1 MAEKS
6 GKVNKGIL
14 YLVFEITA
22 VVVASILL
30 YALNPLKGLSWTIIF
45 IMQAFAIFAVSYFGI
60 GGKEKPAFY
69 TNEFRIIVIRHTIAQ
84 LILLFVECL
93 AGFIVGHFLGEK
105 AGWVVFVICMVATVV
120 SHIVGPKYYT
130 FWHVNKPSKIQ
141 KFLIKHDYYI
151 YAFLV
156 TVTILLLLF
165 AIYSVY
171 PFGDQ
176 VYLRMD
182 CYHQYAPFL
191 REFYSK
197 MHNGESLLFAWENG
211 LGVNYWAHFCYYLS
225 SPTNFLLLLLPE
237 NHILEGITATLIIKG
252 GLGSVTFLYYLD
264 HRWKRK
270 DIMSM
275 VFGIFYGLS
284 AFYLAYSCNIM
295 WNDCYIL
302 FPLIMLG
309 VEKIAKGESA
319 RLYGLAMGLCI
330 FSNYYIAAIAGLATV
345 LYFLVTLIVYRSRG
359 HVAIKLL
366 RFFAT
371 TIVVCLLAGVIL
383 VPSAYCILNTQAGD
397 FQSALT
403 WKSYFGFH
411 ELFSR
416 MLINAD
422 TIQNNSSLPN
432 IFASL
437 LAFFLLPLYFCN
449 PKISLDRKITKG
461 LLLLFLL
468 FSFQWNILTYVW
480 HGLHF
485 PNSFPARQSFF
496 YIFLLLSMTYECYDK
511 RAHIRKVP
519 IIVTTAVLSV
529 GTGVLWVLLS
539 RHDLLNGITSYLCS
553 ITLILFYGMVM
564 FLSKDMS
571 SRALKAV
578 LLGVAI
584 VEISVNTLAVGINS
598 TVDRTEYLK
607 DADVTQATITYMNNK
622 SGEFYRVEEP
632 NRRFMN
638 EGAWDGYNSASYFS
652 STISG
657 GVMHFYE
664 SMGLRHS
671 DVAYSYQG
679 STPLMTSF
687 LGVKYLISPTKIYP
701 GDTFTEKMVTYQG
714 QTEYVYENLYPLSVG
729 FCVSP
734 EVEDR
739 FDYTEKKKPFTNMEH
754 FYEALIESRNFSAE
768 EEYSPLFQRIVPAEK
783 TEKKTYV
790 YGEDGENSVTG
801 MATVYKIYAGMHPYF
816 YVTQFI
822 DNMRVVTLNEEGET
836 IESHL
841 ESDLKFRH
849 IVDLGEYPYDRYVA
863 FISESDPETE
873 LTFQAYCFLEE
884 PYKQV
889 MEQLASDQLLINEVT
904 DGGLKG
910 AITCKQDEVLLFT
923 IPYDEGFTV
932 WIDGNECDTWAFMDA
947 FLATSI
953 TKGEHKVEIRYMP
966 PGLSLGII
974 LSIVGAFFAVLLLI
988 LSFKGGKTT
997 TDVVEKE
1004 AAPETGKQ
1012 EEPAAPSE
1020 DAPSEDAQAE
1030 DAQAEDAPAEDAQA
1044 EAQQEIITESEDIK
1058 E

>member
-1 MAEKS
+1 MAEKE
-6 GKVNKGIL
+6 GKLNKGIL

-30 YALNPLKGLSWTIIF
+30 YALNPLKGLSWAVIF
-45 IMQAFAIFAVSYFGI
+45 IMQAFAIFSVSYFGI

-69 TNEFRIIVIRHTIAQ
+69 TNEFRVIAIRHTIVQ
-84 LILLFVECL
+84 LVLLFVECL
-93 AGFIVGHFLGEK
+93 AGFIAGHFLGEK
-105 AGWVVFVICMVATVV
+105 AGWVVFVICMVATVI

-130 FWHVNKPSKIQ
+130 FWHVNRPSRIQ

-191 REFYSK
+191 REFYTK
-197 MHNGESLLFAWENG
+197 MHEGQSLLFAWENG

-225 SPTNFLLLLLPE
+225 SPSNFLLLLLPE

-252 GLGSVTFLYYLD
+252 GLGSVAFLYYLD

-270 DIMSM
+270 DVMSM
-275 VFGIFYGLS
+275 VFGVFYGLS

-330 FSNYYIAAIAGLATV
+330 FSNYYIAAIAGIATV
-345 LYFLVTLIVYRSRG
+345 LYFLVTLVVYRSRG

-371 TIVVCLLAGVIL
+371 TIVVCMVAGVIL
-383 VPSAYCILNTQAGD
+383 IPSALCLRNTQAGD
-397 FQSALT
+397 FQTVLT

-449 PKISLDRKITKG
+449 PKISLDRKISKG
-461 LLLLFLL
+461 LLLVFLL
-468 FSFQWNILTYVW
+468 FSFQWNVLTYVW

-511 RAHIRKVP
+511 RAYIKKVP
-519 IIVTTAVLSV
+519 IIVVTAVLSV
-529 GTGVLWVLLS
+529 GTGVLWILLS
-539 RHDLLNGITSYLCS
+539 RNNLLNGITSYLCS
-553 ITLILFYGMVM
+553 IALILFYGMVM

-578 LLGVAI
+578 LLGVAV
-584 VEISVNTLAVGINS
+584 VEIAVNTLAVGINS

-607 DADVTQATITYMNNK
+607 DADVTQASLTYMNRK
-622 SGEFYRVEEP
+622 SGPFYRVEEP

-638 EGAWDGYNSASYFS
+638 EGAWDGYKSASYFS

-679 STPLMTSF
+679 STPFMTSF

-754 FYEALIESRNFSAE
+754 FYEALIESRNFTAE
-768 EEYSPLFQRIVPAEK
+768 EEYSPLFQRIMPAER

-790 YGEDGENSVTG
+790 YGENGENSVTG
-801 MATVYKIYAGMHPYF
+801 MATVYRIYAGMHPYF

-822 DNMRVVTLNEEGET
+822 DNMRVVTLNEEGEA

-873 LTFQAYCFLEE
+873 LTFQAYCFLKE
-884 PYKQV
+884 PYKQ
-889 MEQLASDQLLINEVT
+889 MMDQLASDQLLVNEVT
-904 DGGLKG
+904 DCGLNG
-910 AITCKQDEVLLFT
+910 TITCKQDEVLLFT
-923 IPYDEGFTV
+923 IPFDQGFTV
-932 WIDGNECDTWAFMDA
+932 LIDGKECETWAFMDA
-947 FLATSI
+947 FLAANI
-953 TKGEHKVEIRYMP
+953 TKGEHRVEINYMP
-966 PGLSLGII
+966 PGLPLGIKV
-974 LSIVGAFFAVLLLI
+974 SAVGAVFAILLLI

-997 TDVVEKE
+997 TTVVETK
-1004 AAPETGKQ
+1004 ETGERT
-1012 EEPAAPSE
+1012 EEAGERTEEEKHDEQADEHKDGQNDAGVQSE
-1020 DAPSEDAQAE
+1020 LPEETVS
-1030 DAQAEDAPAEDAQA
+1030 
-1044 EAQQEIITESEDIK
+1044 ESEDRK